1 MIDALREYVIHVIAT
16 ALICAV
22 VIRLFRGSGSGKM
35 VVKLLCGMVL
45 TFSIIQ
51 PVRQMDISFVDEF
64 VWEFRAEADRAVSDG
79 KNASA
84 TAWSESIIAG
94 TEAYILEKTK
104 AMNVDLNVEV
114 ELSKD
119 EVPMPSGVKLIG
131 KVAPY
136 AKSVLSDMI
145 ERDLNIPKEC
155 QIWISQ

>member
-1 MIDALREYVIHVIAT
+1 M
-16 ALICAV
+16 
-22 VIRLFRGSGSGKM
+22 
-35 VVKLLCGMVL
+35 
-45 TFSIIQ
+45 
-51 PVRQMDISFVDEF
+51 
-64 VWEFRAEADRAVSDG
+64 SDG

-114 ELSKD
+114 ELSED
-119 EVPMPSGVKLIG
+119 EVPMPAGVKLIG